1 MIINDKSIIYNG
13 DKIVDE
19 WNITLNLGYDHLL
32 VGMSGGMDSSILLWM
47 IAYHMDK
54 NNLDLVSILKVQH
67 QDVNTLKVV
76 LNCNGRLVGN

>member
-1 MIINDKSIIYNG
+1 MIIKDKSIIYNG

-19 WNITLNLGYDHLL
+19 WNIELNLGYDHLL

-54 NNLDLVSILKVQH
+54 NNLDGTIHAYSAFLFKIEK
-67 QDVNTLKVV
+67 
-76 LNCNGRLVGN
+76 